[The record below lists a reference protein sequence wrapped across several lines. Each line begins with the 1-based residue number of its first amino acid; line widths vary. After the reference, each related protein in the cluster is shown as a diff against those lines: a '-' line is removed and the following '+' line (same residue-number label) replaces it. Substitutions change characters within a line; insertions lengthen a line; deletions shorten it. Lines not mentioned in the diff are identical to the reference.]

1 MKPAFVAVLATI
13 ALGCA
18 AVPPSVSPERN
29 PSDPRAPEAPPMPP
43 SKALFSDPPPP
54 EALEDSSDA
63 GRTQPQ
69 EAHQHGSMGT
79 PDGSMGSGGMEHHH
93 GAMDGGMR

>member
-18 AVPPSVSPERN
+18 AVPPLLPPEQD
-29 PSDPRAPEAPPMPP
+29 PSNPRAPEAPPMPP
-43 SKALFSDPPPP
+43 PTTLFSDPPPP

-63 GRTQPQ
+63 GGTQPQ
-69 EAHQHGSMGT
+69 EDHRHGSMGT
-79 PDGSMGSGGMEHHH
+79 PDSGMDMGGMEHHH